1 MFSVLYRLKT
11 NLNQVAVYSSTGNL
25 DWREVEGG
33 ELPSGRFELQ
43 AAMVGDIL
51 HVIGGA
57 DDNDL
62 TSILAWDQVAESWQD
77 VGDLAV
83 ARYGHAA
90 VAIPLAMIRCP

>member
-51 HVIGGA
+51 HVIGGS
-57 DDNDL
+57 DGSDL
-62 TSILAWDQVAESWQD
+62 TSILAWDPVAESWQD